1 MEMEEQKKRKTH
13 TSSEVKN
20 RYNAKAYKR
29 FQTLVKP
36 DLYEQ
41 IDRYMTQEGIN
52 KVQFLQRAIQ
62 ILIEEKAD

>member
-20 RYNAKAYKR
+20 RYNAKAYKK

-41 IDRYMTQEGIN
+41 IDGYMTQEGIN

-62 ILIEEKAD
+62 VLMDEKIK